1 MTGIL
6 VWDLLL
12 WLGRA
17 YILVAVVVHLLK
29 DAPPF
34 GRIYLT
40 LTSLC
45 TAIFFGWTVFVGF
58 GFANAATPARV
69 LPLWSIAVV
78 LHLAYWALDQ
88 QTKRA
93 ASLRW
98 ENERLRTRLG
108 AGYGA
113 DGAGAGL
120 AAQHLEASLKS
131 T

>member
-17 YILVAVVVHLLK
+17 YILVAVVVHLFK

-34 GRIYLT
+34 GRTYLA

-45 TAIFFGWTVFVGF
+45 AAIFFSWAVFVGF

-69 LPLWSIAVV
+69 LPLWSIGAV

-88 QTKRA
+88 QTKRV
-93 ASLRW
+93 ASLKW
-98 ENERLRTRLG
+98 ENEQLRTKLG

-113 DGAGAGL
+113 DGAGARL
-120 AAQHLEASLKS
+120 VAQHLEASPEGA
-131 T
+131 